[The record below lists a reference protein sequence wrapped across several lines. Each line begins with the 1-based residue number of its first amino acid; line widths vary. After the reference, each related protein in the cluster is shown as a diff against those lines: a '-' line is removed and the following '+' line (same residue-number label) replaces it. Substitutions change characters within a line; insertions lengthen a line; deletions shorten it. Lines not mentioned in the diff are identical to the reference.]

1 MRQAFF
7 LLIIFSTIKLH
18 SQSLDQSFLDSLPED
33 VKNDVLENYNE
44 NSQLEKKVYRSTEN
58 DTELEK
64 KSYEQDTEEFITDDI
79 FGSDFF
85 NTFQSTFMP
94 VNFPNIDSSYMLDF
108 GDILEIQLVGQKD
121 SIETYPL
128 NREGAINLPDIGKLY
143 IAGMTLDE
151 ANSLIKA
158 RIKDAYI
165 ATTAYISL
173 INIRD
178 INVLIAGD
186 AFNPGVYTLNGNS
199 NILHAINAAGG
210 INQYGSYRSIK
221 LIRDN
226 QILETL
232 DIYDILIEGKYKITQ
247 RLRSG
252 DIVFVEPRKKT
263 VNIDGALKRPGN
275 YEIIESQNIFE
286 LINYANGLT
295 ADADLDNIFIYRIDG
310 GYVKATKIDDIN
322 ILKTVTPSDQD
333 KLFIRKFSFRD
344 VEITGAILKPG
355 IYKMSEGDS
364 IKDLLE
370 KSGGYTK
377 NAYPFGAIYLNED
390 AKKINISASNVLYKK
405 FLDNIVNVL
414 ESSSGAADFSSIIP
428 LITEIKDSEP
438 QGRIILDLEQ
448 DNLESIM
455 VVDGDHLHI
464 PEKKNNVFLFGEVSR
479 EGAVSYDKNLTG
491 VDGYINQAAGLKKSA
506 DIEGIYVLYPNGVT
520 KRIKY
525 KRNLFVSAQDNITI
539 YPGSVIYIPKKI
551 DDSVSA
557 RLTAQAYA
565 TILGNIGITLASISS
580 ISNNN

>member
-7 LLIIFSTIKLH
+7 LLIIFSTIKLY

-33 VKNDVLENYNE
+33 IKNDVLENYRE
-44 NSQLEKKVYRSTEN
+44 NSQLEKKVYRSTEH

-64 KSYEQDTEEFITDDI
+64 KSYKQDTENFIKDDI

-94 VNFPNIDSSYMLDF
+94 VNFPNIDSSYLLDF

-128 NREGAINLPDIGKLY
+128 NRDGAINLPDIGKLY
-143 IAGMTLDE
+143 IAGMTLEE
-151 ANSLIKA
+151 ANSFIKA

-186 AFNPGVYTLNGNS
+186 AFSPGVYTLNGNS

-210 INQYGSYRSIK
+210 INHYGSYRSIK

-252 DIVFVEPRKKT
+252 DVVFVEPRKKT
-263 VNIDGALKRPGN
+263 VNIYGALKRPGN
-275 YEIIESQNIFE
+275 YELTESQNIHE

-295 ADADLDNIFIYRIDG
+295 ADADLNNIFIYRIDG
-310 GYVKATKIDDIN
+310 GNVKATKIDDIN
-322 ILKTVTPSDQD
+322 TLKTVKPSDQD
-333 KLFIRKFSFRD
+333 KLFIRQFSFRD
-344 VEITGAILKPG
+344 VEISGAIQKPG

-364 IKDLLE
+364 IRDLLE
-370 KSGGYTK
+370 KSGGYSK
-377 NAYPFGAIYLNED
+377 NAYPFGAVYLNED
-390 AKKINISASNVLYKK
+390 AKKINISASKVLYKK
-405 FLDNIVNVL
+405 FLDNIVNVI

-448 DNLESIM
+448 DNLEEIM

-479 EGAVSYDKNLTG
+479 EGAVAYDKNFIG
-491 VDGYINQAAGLKKSA
+491 VDDYINQAAGLKNSA
-506 DIEGIYVLYPNGVT
+506 DIEGIYVLYPNGIT
-520 KRIKY
+520 KRVKY
-525 KRNLFVSAQDNITI
+525 KRNLFGRAQDNVPV
-539 YPGSVIYIPKKI
+539 YPGSVIYIPKKL
-551 DDSVSA
+551 DDSISS
-557 RLTAQAYA
+557 RLAAQAYA
-565 TILGNIGITLASISS
+565 SILGNIGITLASISS
-580 ISNNN
+580 ISNN